1 MMREK
6 LIKYDTMNHS
16 DPPKLK
22 IVSKSKNFKRDSILG
37 LFKTQSELLK
47 CMIKVTSSIAK
58 ESENKMNKVKDL
70 KVYKDLDKYY
80 KLTALKAWDL
90 SDKLEIYEHHHGRTK
105 EFLEVSSF
113 YEDFLVEQEDLMTQ
127 FFLWVEQG
135 GDK

>member
-1 MMREK
+1 
-6 LIKYDTMNHS
+6 MNKS

-22 IVSKSKNFKRDSILG
+22 IVSKSKNFKRDSTVG
-37 LFKTQSELLK
+37 LLKTQSELLRF
-47 CMIKVTSSIAK
+47 MTKVTNLIAK
-58 ESENKMNKVKDL
+58 ESKNKMNKVKDL

-90 SDKLEIYEHHHGRTK
+90 SDKLEIFEHHHGRTK
-105 EFLEVSSF
+105 EFLEVSCF
-113 YEDFLVEQEDLMTQ
+113 YEDFLIEQEDLMTQ

>member
-1 MMREK
+1 
-6 LIKYDTMNHS
+6 MNNS

-22 IVSKSKNFKRDSILG
+22 IVSKSKNFKRDSTVG
-37 LFKTQSELLK
+37 LLKTQSELLRF
-47 CMIKVTSSIAK
+47 MTKVTNLIAK

-90 SDKLEIYEHHHGRTK
+90 SNKLEIFEHHHGRTT

-113 YEDFLVEQEDLMTQ
+113 YEEFLIEQEELMTQ
-127 FFLWVEQG
+127 FLSWVEDG
-135 GDK
+135 CDK

>member
-1 MMREK
+1 MREK
-6 LIKYDTMNHS
+6 LIKYDLMNNS

-22 IVSKSKNFKRDSILG
+22 IVSKSKNFKRDSTVG
-37 LFKTQSELLK
+37 LLKTQSELLK
-47 CMIKVTSSIAK
+47 FMIKVTNLIAK

-70 KVYKDLDKYY
+70 KVYKDLDKFY

>member
-6 LIKYDTMNHS
+6 LIKYDLMNKS

-22 IVSKSKNFKRDSILG
+22 IVSKSKNFKRDSTVG
-37 LFKTQSELLK
+37 LLKTQSELLK
-47 CMIKVTSSIAK
+47 FMIKVTNLIAK

-113 YEDFLVEQEDLMTQ
+113 YEDFLIEQEDLMTQ

>member
-1 MMREK
+1 MSNSKSLK
-6 LIKYDTMNHS
+6 LQ
-16 DPPKLK
+16 
-22 IVSKSKNFKRDSILG
+22 IVPKSKNFKRDSILG
-37 LFKTQSELLK
+37 LLKTQSELLK
-47 CMIKVTSSIAK
+47 FMIKVTNLIAK
-58 ESENKMNKVKDL
+58 ESENKMNTVKDL

-90 SDKLEIYEHHHGRTK
+90 CDKLKIYEHHHGRTK

-113 YEDFLVEQEDLMTQ
+113 YEDFLIEQEDLMTQ

>member
-1 MMREK
+1 MREK
-6 LIKYDTMNHS
+6 LIKYDLMNKS

-22 IVSKSKNFKRDSILG
+22 IVSKSKNFKRDSTVG
-37 LFKTQSELLK
+37 LLKTQSELLRF
-47 CMIKVTSSIAK
+47 MTKVTNLIAK
-58 ESENKMNKVKDL
+58 ESKNKMNKVKDL

-90 SDKLEIYEHHHGRTK
+90 SDKLDIYEHHHGRTK

-113 YEDFLVEQEDLMTQ
+113 YEDFLIEQEDLMTQ
-127 FFLWVEQG
+127 FFLWVEDG

>member
-1 MMREK
+1 MREK
-6 LIKYDTMNHS
+6 LIKYDLMNKS

-22 IVSKSKNFKRDSILG
+22 IVSKSKNFKRDSTVG
-37 LFKTQSELLK
+37 LLKTQSELLRF
-47 CMIKVTSSIAK
+47 MTKVTNLIAK
-58 ESENKMNKVKDL
+58 ESKNKMNKVKDL

-90 SDKLEIYEHHHGRTK
+90 SDKLEIFEHHHGRTK
-105 EFLEVSSF
+105 EFLEVSCF
-113 YEDFLVEQEDLMTQ
+113 YEDFLIEQEDLMTQ

>member
-1 MMREK
+1 MRGK
-6 LIKYDTMNHS
+6 PIKS
-16 DPPKLK
+16 DITDNPRLPKLK
-22 IVSKSKNFKRDSILG
+22 IVSNPKNFKRDSTLG

-47 CMIKVTSSIAK
+47 FMIKVTNLIAK
-58 ESENKMNKVKDL
+58 ESEDKMNKVKDL

-90 SDKLEIYEHHHGRTK
+90 SDKLKIYEHHHGRTN

-113 YEDFLVEQEDLMTQ
+113 YEDFLIEQEDLMTQ

>member
-6 LIKYDTMNHS
+6 LIKYDLMNKS

-22 IVSKSKNFKRDSILG
+22 IVSKSKNFKRDSTVG
-37 LFKTQSELLK
+37 LLKTQSELLRF
-47 CMIKVTSSIAK
+47 MTKVTNLIAK
-58 ESENKMNKVKDL
+58 ESKNKMNKVKDL

-90 SDKLEIYEHHHGRTK
+90 SDKLEIFEHHHGRTK
-105 EFLEVSSF
+105 EFLEVSCF
-113 YEDFLVEQEDLMTQ
+113 YEDFLIEQEDLMTQ

>member
-1 MMREK
+1 
-6 LIKYDTMNHS
+6 MNNS

-22 IVSKSKNFKRDSILG
+22 IVSKSKNFKRDSTVG
-37 LFKTQSELLK
+37 LLKTQSELLRF
-47 CMIKVTSSIAK
+47 MTKVTNLIAK

-70 KVYKDLDKYY
+70 KVYKDLDKFY

-113 YEDFLVEQEDLMTQ
+113 YEEFLIEQEELMTQ
-127 FFLWVEQG
+127 FLSWVEDG
-135 GDK
+135 CDK